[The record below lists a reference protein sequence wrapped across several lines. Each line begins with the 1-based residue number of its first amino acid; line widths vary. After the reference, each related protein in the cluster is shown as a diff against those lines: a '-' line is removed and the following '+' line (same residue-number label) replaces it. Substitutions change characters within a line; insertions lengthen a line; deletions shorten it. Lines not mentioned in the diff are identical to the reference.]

1 MTQHASH
8 TSPASHGCALC
19 GGNDLVPLYHAL
31 HRAIGYAFGRCRSCG
46 LIQHVEKTGSF
57 ADAFYKNT
65 YHDLPHKTD
74 EPANRVAMF
83 ERILDHIEKRTG
95 SGRLL
100 DVGCGPGHFVAQA
113 CERGWNAEGLEPS
126 TSAVERGRAR
136 QGIAI
141 YQGTLTGDHALPG
154 DLYNCVTFWNV
165 IDQIYDPLETL
176 VAARAHMVE
185 GGIVAVRVPNG
196 TVHHM
201 LRAAVALAPG
211 LARRFRLA
219 DMFSVHPYSFTAE
232 TLRVLLDKAGYE
244 DVEVRNSPLS
254 GGDPSGRR
262 SRPGAVLV
270 SLMKSTAAGVAALI
284 SGITGARVLLAP
296 SLIAVARKPL

>member
-1 MTQHASH
+1 MTPDTTLRSRPR
-8 TSPASHGCALC
+8 SCMLC
-19 GGNDLVPLYHAL
+19 GCNDFAPLYRAL
-31 HRAIGYAFGRCRSCG
+31 HETIGYRFDRCRSCG
-46 LIQHVEKTGSF
+46 LIQHLTVTASF
-57 ADAFYKNT
+57 ADAFYENT

-74 EPANRVAMF
+74 EPVNRVAMF
-83 ERILDHIEKRTG
+83 GRILDDLEKRAGT
-95 SGRLL
+95 GRLL
-100 DVGCGPGHFVAQA
+100 DIGCGPGDFVAQA
-113 CERGWNAEGLEPS
+113 RERGWNAEGLEPS
-126 TSAVERGRAR
+126 ISAVERGRDR
-136 QGIAI
+136 HRITI
-141 YQGTLTGDHALPG
+141 HQGTLTGDHGLPD

-176 VAARAHMVE
+176 VAARAHMDD

-232 TLRVLLDKAGYE
+232 TLRLLLGKAGYE
-244 DVEVRNSPLS
+244 NVEVRNSRLS

-262 SRPGAVLV
+262 SRLGAVLV
-270 SLMKSTAAGVAALI
+270 SLMKSTAACMAAVI

-296 SLIAVARKPL
+296 SLIAVGRKPL